1 MLLGTAYGVTEP
13 REPRIKQSSIESTPG
28 LFGPLL
34 PSHSPALKMVAKPFI
49 MYVPLLNSSSRLS
62 SSNLPRTKRRGE
74 GDPQMKERFGEMA
87 MSITVLAAV
96 LVVVL
101 MAGISGCSAQTA
113 LALEG
118 DDDGREITL
127 QKGQILTI
135 KLEGNPTTGY
145 SWEIVESEGAILR
158 QIGEPEFEA
167 ESDLLGAP
175 GTQTL
180 RFEAVETGQME
191 LKLVYQR
198 PWETAVQPLETFTV
212 QVTVQ

>member
-1 MLLGTAYGVTEP
+1 
-13 REPRIKQSSIESTPG
+13 
-28 LFGPLL
+28 
-34 PSHSPALKMVAKPFI
+34 
-49 MYVPLLNSSSRLS
+49 
-62 SSNLPRTKRRGE
+62 
-74 GDPQMKERFGEMA
+74 MA
-87 MSITVLAAV
+87 MSMSILVAVLAL
-96 LVVVL
+96 LV
-101 MAGISGCSAQTA
+101 MAGISGCSAQSV

-127 QKGQILTI
+127 QKGQNLTI

-145 SWEIVESEGAILR
+145 SWEIVETEGAIL
-158 QIGEPEFEA
+158 QQVGEPEFEA

-198 PWETAVQPLETFTV
+198 PWETDVEPVETFTV